1 MGQSGLSSCVT
12 ITPAMD
18 FLWWIKFLKVVA
30 GCVRLSLVSAYM
42 RLVFMMDPGAR
53 RRDLEAVTRSYN
65 LPEEGL
71 KYIRWRNERTVAR
84 FFYTWNMIQDHFKT
98 QLQDIN
104 KSAKLYGPAPDPVL
118 HEPGTGGRVRLLSVA
133 SRGRPL
139 VINFGSCT

>member
-1 MGQSGLSSCVT
+1 MLLLMCQ
-12 ITPAMD
+12 
-18 FLWWIKFLKVVA
+18 VVA

-98 QLQDIN
+98 QLQDVNKVSMSIN
-104 KSAKLYGPAPDPVL
+104 MIGHLPLLED
-118 HEPGTGGRVRLLSVA
+118 TGRKCPIMEDV
-133 SRGRPL
+133 
-139 VINFGSCT
+139 F